1 MGGGS
6 SAESALAWN
15 EFAAADAADW
25 DNFDD
30 EGKAAKGNVLL
41 VAQGGAIKRKQS
53 CVKDPCSSRCTTD
66 KAEGVRALYAA
77 DL

>member
-1 MGGGS
+1 MPPEARLGGGGS

-30 EGKAAKGNVLL
+30 EGTLVSSTRLSCQIQAVVQDACRMLAFGLYSLL
-41 VAQGGAIKRKQS
+41 KQT
-53 CVKDPCSSRCTTD
+53 CDIF
-66 KAEGVRALYAA
+66 
-77 DL
+77 

>member
-1 MGGGS
+1 MPPEARLGGGGS

-30 EGKAAKGNVLL
+30 EGAAPHELL
-41 VAQGGAIKRKQS
+41 KTELTGTMPA
-53 CVKDPCSSRCTTD
+53 
-66 KAEGVRALYAA
+66 
-77 DL
+77 